1 MNKAVCHNFYVGLLH
16 LVKFCL
22 STHLNHSRFSHTPM
36 TEMSIISFDF
46 HKWVGMPLEFRMP
59 LSFLQCIKQSFTIQE
74 YLATNSNGAKVRD
87 RFQIFLREPK
97 MKSDLMSK
105 SGEMVLVE
113 EDRYLKNKDK

>member
-1 MNKAVCHNFYVGLLH
+1 MNIAVCRNFYVGPLS

-22 STHLNHSRFSHTPM
+22 STHLNHSRFYPTPM

-59 LSFLQCIKQSFTIQE
+59 LNFLQCIKQSFTIQE

-87 RFQIFLREPK
+87 GSRCFSASQE
-97 MKSDLMSK
+97 
-105 SGEMVLVE
+105 
-113 EDRYLKNKDK
+113 